1 MATDIVDWFQIK
13 ITFKIKCYKCG
24 KEILPGKAF
33 WSESAKTAKHLAC
46 NKEKVI
52 DKLATTVSSPP
63 PPSLPHLARN
73 ISTESSKPITRATTT
88 TTISTTSKSILTVE
102 LNCFICGNKAGCGT
116 CIFAKRCDRTL
127 VSQSCICE
135 QCMNQYGGESFFDTN
150 QQSFIHKLNYVKKS
164 RTVRTL

>member
-1 MATDIVDWFQIK
+1 MTTDIIDWFQIK

-24 KEILPGKAF
+24 KEILPGQAF

-46 NKEKVI
+46 NEEKVI
-52 DKLATTVSSPP
+52 DKLATTVSP
-63 PPSLPHLARN
+63 PPSLPELARH
-73 ISTESSKPITRATTT
+73 ISTGSSKPMTRATT
-88 TTISTTSKSILTVE
+88 TTISTTSKSILTIE
-102 LNCFICGNKAGCGT
+102 LNCFICGNKTGCGT
-116 CIFAKRCDRTL
+116 CIFAKMCDRTL

-135 QCMNQYGGESFFDTN
+135 QCLNEYGGESFFDTN